1 MGHDPE
7 GTAMIL
13 DPAETIRAIF
23 NNAPIGIAR
32 VRKRTIE
39 WANEALRQAT
49 GYSWEDLKG
58 KSVRHLY
65 QSDDEYRRA
74 GEALY
79 RDGWAET
86 TIQTKDGRS
95 LHVSLWAP
103 PPIDGD
109 THVVVVYDIARQR
122 QAENALRLTQFSV
135 DNALDPIIWLGRRG
149 EIIYVNHA
157 ACKAVGYT
165 RDELLSMSVFD
176 VALDMSTE
184 QWEELWEARKEQDG
198 LLSEIGQRRKDG
210 SVYWAEV
217 SSRYLQYNGNEYVW
231 VTIRDI
237 TKRKRAQ
244 ESLEERERELQI
256 KSHNLEEA
264 NAALRVLLRHRD
276 EGKEALVNNML
287 ANVRELVSPYI
298 EKLGASH
305 LSDVQRTCL
314 GLIESGLSDIVSP
327 FVQKMTSAYSHFTPT
342 EVQIANL
349 IKGGKTSKEIAK
361 LMNVCT
367 GTIEVHRNNI
377 RKKLGLNNKSINL
390 QTYLLSM

>member
-1 MGHDPE
+1 
-7 GTAMIL
+7 MIL
-13 DPAETIRAIF
+13 DSAETVTAIF

-32 VRKRTIE
+32 IRKRIIE
-39 WANEALRQAT
+39 WANEALCRAT
-49 GYSWEDLKG
+49 GYSWEELKE
-58 KSVRHLY
+58 KNVRYLY
-65 QSDDEYRRA
+65 QSDDEHRRA

-86 TIQTKDGRS
+86 IIQKKDGHAI
-95 LHVSLWAP
+95 HVSLWTP
-103 PPIDGD
+103 PQIDGD
-109 THVVVVYDIARQR
+109 SHLVLVYDMVRQK

-149 EIIYVNHA
+149 EIIYVNDA

-165 RDELLSMSVFD
+165 RDELLSMSAYD
-176 VALDMSTE
+176 IALDMSTE
-184 QWEELWEARKEQDG
+184 QWEELWEARKEQGG

-244 ESLEERERELQI
+244 EALEERERELQI
-256 KSHNLEEA
+256 KSDNLEEA

-276 EGKEALVNNML
+276 EDKEALENSIL
-287 ANVRELVSPYI
+287 AHVRELVSPYV
-298 EKLGASH
+298 EKLGSGH
-305 LSDVQRTCL
+305 LSDVQRTYL

-327 FVQKMTSAYSHFTPT
+327 FVQKMTSAHSHFTPT

-367 GTIEVHRNNI
+367 GTVEAHRNNI
-377 RKKLGLNNKSINL
+377 RKKLGLSNKSINL